1 MPDYKHIFFDLDRT
15 LWDFEAN
22 TLETFRDLY
31 VSYNLSA
38 YFSDYQSFHD
48 SYTEI
53 NRVLWQEYLD
63 GKLKKEV
70 LRTLR
75 FHITLEKNGLDNMKL
90 AEKIGMDYIALS
102 PQKTILFPYTI
113 ETLEYL
119 KKKYRLHIITNGFN
133 EVQFV
138 KIKNCGLEPYFTSVI
153 TSEKAGYQKPRKEI
167 FDYSLKMVNARKK
180 ESLMV
185 GDDYEID
192 IAGAMNAGIDQV
204 YFNPARLPFP
214 KKPTHEISSLRELCD
229 IL

>member
-22 TLETFRDLY
+22 TLETFRDLFIR
-31 VSYNLSA
+31 YNLSG
-38 YFSDYQSFHD
+38 YFANYQSFHD

-53 NRVLWQEYLD
+53 NQVLWQEYLD

-75 FHITLEKNGLDNMKL
+75 FHMTLEKNGLDNPEL
-90 AEKIGMDYIALS
+90 AEKIGMDYITLS
-102 PQKTILFPYTI
+102 PQKTLLFPHTI
-113 ETLEYL
+113 ETLDYL
-119 KKKYRLHIITNGFN
+119 KKKYHLHIITNGFN

-138 KIKNCGLEPYFTSVI
+138 KIKNCGLEPYITAVI

-167 FDYSLKMVNARKK
+167 FEYSLKVVNARKK
-180 ESLMV
+180 ESIMV
-185 GDDYEID
+185 GDDFVID
-192 IAGAMNAGIDQV
+192 IEGAMNAGIDQM
-204 YFNPARLPFP
+204 YFNPAQLACS
-214 KKPTHEISSLRELCD
+214 KKPTYEIKSLKEMCD